1 MKTDRSLLL
10 VVTQSDL
17 GGAQRYVLTMARA
30 AAVFGWRVTV
40 AAGPDPSTASLDAAR
55 DEIGAGGLA
64 AACAD
69 AGITY
74 RTVTTLRRNIH
85 PRSDLAAVRELRR
98 LIRELRPDVVH
109 ANSSKAGFLTPLAL
123 VGLRPRPRHVFTAH
137 GWVFLEPGRTR
148 FFYRWLE
155 RLAARGRDATIV
167 LSPQERDTARHAGV
181 GSRDGLHVIPLGVT
195 STVHDRDAARA
206 ALVATGIPTN
216 ALIIG
221 CVANAYPA
229 KNLPALIAAFNDRND
244 SATHLVLI
252 GGGTERLSSGTR
264 VHLLGARPDAR
275 ALMDGFDLFVLPSVK
290 EGLPMTLLEAMEA
303 GLPCLATSVG
313 GIPSVIADGMNGWLT
328 RPDDIANGLTHVF
341 AARDQWSRAGKAAT
355 DTVRTLFTEARMT
368 RETLALYAA
377 ITGSVTAAG

>member
-1 MKTDRSLLL
+1 MKTNRSLLL

-30 AAVFGWRVTV
+30 AAVSGWHVTV
-40 AAGPDPSTASLDAAR
+40 AAGPDPSTAL
-55 DEIGAGGLA
+55 GAGGLV

-85 PRSDLAAVRELRR
+85 PRSDLAAIRELRR

-123 VGLRPRPRHVFTAH
+123 VGLQPRPRHVFTAH
-137 GWVFLEPGRTR
+137 GWVFLEPGRSR
-148 FFYRWLE
+148 MFYRWLE

-167 LSPQERDTARHAGV
+167 LSPQERDAARRAGV
-181 GSRDGLHVIPLGVT
+181 GFRDGLHVIPLGVVP
-195 STVHDRDAARA
+195 TVHDRDAART
-206 ALVATGIPTN
+206 ALVAAGIPAD
-216 ALIIG
+216 ALVIG
-221 CVANAYPA
+221 CVANAYPT

-244 SATHLVLI
+244 PAAHLVLI
-252 GGGTERLSSGTR
+252 GNGTNRLSGGAR

-275 ALMDGFDLFVLPSVK
+275 ALMDGFDLFILPSVK

-328 RPDDIANGLTHVF
+328 RSDDIAGGLTRIF
-341 AARDQWSRAGKAAT
+341 AARDQWSRAGKAAA

-368 RETLALYAA
+368 RETLALYDVLTESA
-377 ITGSVTAAG
+377 TKTE